1 MAAAATQ
8 LQPQLVKE
16 PPQPRAKAKAKP
28 KFDIPVETAPAEAS
42 SGWVYRAETVTA
54 PVPEPTTDA
63 PRVESTVQREAER
76 DPFQMIGEGVFLITL
91 GSLKLMYRAAS
102 GFISAPVRLAGMLG
116 SD

>member
-1 MAAAATQ
+1 M
-8 LQPQLVKE
+8 KE
-16 PPQPRAKAKAKP
+16 PPRPRAKGKAKP

-42 SGWVYRAETVTA
+42 NGWVYRAETVAA
-54 PVPEPTTDA
+54 PAPEPATEA
-63 PRVESTVQREAER
+63 PRVERAAQRETER

-102 GFISAPVRLAGMLG
+102 GFITAPVRLAGILG